1 MIFCKEKL
9 FLHPLATLLSKVY
22 FGNSD
27 NTSTIQAYFERLSIG
42 GGIRE
47 GCNHLSFFSGSQT
60 CLSYPRSVRFEV
72 SSRCNLKCPMCPQP
86 TKMTRPRQLLDYG
99 LYQLVLD
106 RNPHI
111 EEVDLFNWGEP
122 LLHPQLNEFISYA
135 TSKKIFSRLVTNAV
149 LLNKERSE
157 SLLASGLKAIIFSL
171 DNTGEHYQQ
180 IRGTSY
186 DQTLKHIRFFIDS
199 ARKIGHSIHIGI
211 SMTRSLH
218 NQPNLSA
225 AAQELT
231 ELGADRIDINDCQ
244 EYTPTYNR
252 TSRCMEPYRYMVIL
266 SDGKVT
272 PCCVDYDGV
281 LSFGSVLDE
290 PNLGTL
296 FNNKSIQHIR
306 KLLKNPQTMPT
317 LCSHC
322 HYRVTARRKNAD

>member
-1 MIFCKEKL
+1 MIFNKEKL
-9 FLHPLATLLSKVY
+9 FLRPLARLLSKIY
-22 FGNSD
+22 FRNSD
-27 NTSTIQAYFERLSIG
+27 YTPAIQAYFERLSIG

-47 GCNHLSFFSGSQT
+47 GLNHLSFFSGSKT

-86 TKMTRPRQLLDYG
+86 TKMTRPRQLLDYD
-99 LYQLVLD
+99 LYKLVLD

-122 LLHPQLNEFISYA
+122 LLHPRLNDFISYA
-135 TSKKIFSRLVTNAV
+135 TTKKIFSRLITNAV
-149 LLNKERSE
+149 LLNNERSE
-157 SLLASGLKAIIFSL
+157 SLLAAGLKAIIFSL
-171 DNTGEHYQQ
+171 DNTGAHYQQ

-186 DQTLKHIRFFIDS
+186 DQTLAHIRFFIDS
-199 ARKIGHSIHIGI
+199 ARKIGRPIHIGI
-211 SMTRSLH
+211 NMTRSLH
-218 NQPNLSA
+218 NQPNLSVA
-225 AAQELT
+225 AKELT

-244 EYTPTYNR
+244 EYTQIYNR

-272 PCCVDYDGV
+272 PCCVDYDGM

-296 FNNKSIQHIR
+296 FNNNAIQQLR
-306 KLLKNPQTMPT
+306 QLLRNPQTMPT
-317 LCSHC
+317 LCAHC
-322 HYRVTARRKNAD
+322 HYRVTAKGKNAD